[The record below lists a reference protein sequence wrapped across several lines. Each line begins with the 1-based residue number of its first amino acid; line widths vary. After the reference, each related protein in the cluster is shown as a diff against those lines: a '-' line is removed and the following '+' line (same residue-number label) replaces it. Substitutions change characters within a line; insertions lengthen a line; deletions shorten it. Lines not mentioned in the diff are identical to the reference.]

1 LFDLKS
7 ICEMRSFTDKL
18 YIHWFAFV
26 NKEYLKRFC
35 DLNRRG
41 NAIIPEGELNED
53 RGLQL

>member
-26 NKEYLKRFC
+26 NKKYFKRFC